1 MTGVTEPTLL
11 PEQAALIAA
20 LALAE
25 TDPTPRNKAL
35 VRQAAQ
41 AFPMRNRV
49 RIVAVAGQGAE
60 GCVHGA
66 DHRLPTLAEQ
76 LCARHRHAWVE
87 LDDSCYRR

>member
-35 VRQAAQ
+35 VRQERDRVYIAA
-41 AFPMRNRV
+41 V
-49 RIVAVAGQGAE
+49 ERIEIERGI
-60 GCVHGA
+60 
-66 DHRLPTLAEQ
+66 RP
-76 LCARHRHAWVE
+76 
-87 LDDSCYRR
+87 RRRDG